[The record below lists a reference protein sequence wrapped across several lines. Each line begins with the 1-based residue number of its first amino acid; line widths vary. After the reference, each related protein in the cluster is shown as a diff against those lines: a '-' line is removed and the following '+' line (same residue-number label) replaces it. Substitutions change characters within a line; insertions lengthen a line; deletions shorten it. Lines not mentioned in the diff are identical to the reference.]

1 MNLYT
6 FQSEMFKY
14 TRYLMYFLYIVVALG
29 ISASAPAYLETLVY
43 YTKLYVSLFLIF
55 RFNPFR
61 LTKFTPLDAKI
72 AFNAGMFLLFTTSVN
87 GIIGFYLNN
96 MRSNVNTYIAAINY
110 HF

>member
-1 MNLYT
+1 MNLYI
-6 FQSEMFKY
+6 FQSELFKY

-29 ISASAPAYLETLVY
+29 ISSSAPAYLDTLVY
-43 YTKLYVSLFLIF
+43 YTKLYVSLFLIV

-72 AFNAGMFLLFTTSVN
+72 AFNAGMFLLFATAVN

-96 MRSNVNTYIAAINY
+96 MRVNINTYIAAAKF
-110 HF
+110 HM

>member
-1 MNLYT
+1 MNLYS
-6 FQSEMFKY
+6 FQNEMFKY

-29 ISASAPAYLETLVY
+29 ISSSAPTYLDSLIY

-72 AFNAGMFLLFTTSVN
+72 AFNAGMFLLFATAVN
-87 GIIGFYLNN
+87 GVIGFYLNN
-96 MRSNVNTYIAAINY
+96 MKAHINTYIAAIRF
-110 HF
+110 HV

>member
-6 FQSEMFKY
+6 FQSELFKY
-14 TRYLMYFLYIVVALG
+14 TRFLMYFLYIVVALG
-29 ISASAPAYLETLVY
+29 ISSSAPAYLETLVY
-43 YTKLYVSLFLIF
+43 YTKLYVSLFLIV

-72 AFNAGMFLLFTTSVN
+72 AFNAGMFLLFATAVN

-96 MRSNVNTYIAAINY
+96 MKINVNTYMTAIRF
-110 HF
+110 HM

>member
-1 MNLYT
+1 
-6 FQSEMFKY
+6 
-14 TRYLMYFLYIVVALG
+14 MYFLYIVVALG
-29 ISASAPAYLETLVY
+29 ISSSAPAYLDTLVY

-72 AFNAGMFLLFTTSVN
+72 AFNAGMFLLFATAVN

-96 MRSNVNTYIAAINY
+96 MRVHMNTYIAAAKF
-110 HF
+110 HM

>member
-14 TRYLMYFLYIVVALG
+14 TRFLMYFLYIVVALG
-29 ISASAPAYLETLVY
+29 ISSSAPAYLDTLVY
-43 YTKLYVSLFLIF
+43 YTKLYVSLFLIV

-61 LTKFTPLDAKI
+61 VTKFTPLDAKI
-72 AFNAGMFLLFTTSVN
+72 AFNAGMFLLFATSVN

-96 MRSNVNTYIAAINY
+96 MRSNVNTYIAAAKF
-110 HF
+110 HL

>member
-1 MNLYT
+1 
-6 FQSEMFKY
+6 
-14 TRYLMYFLYIVVALG
+14 MYFLYIVVALG

>member
-14 TRYLMYFLYIVVALG
+14 TRYLMYFLYIIVALG
-29 ISASAPAYLETLVY
+29 ISSSAPAYLETLIY

-72 AFNAGMFLLFTTSVN
+72 AFNAGMFLLFATSVN